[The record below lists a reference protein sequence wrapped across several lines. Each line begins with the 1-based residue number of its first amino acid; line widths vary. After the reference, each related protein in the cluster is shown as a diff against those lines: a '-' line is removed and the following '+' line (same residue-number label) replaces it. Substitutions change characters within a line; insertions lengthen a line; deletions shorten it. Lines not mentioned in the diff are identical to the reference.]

1 MKNTVALEKAKTIA
15 RLAAD
20 KKGEDIVLMDM
31 SSVSMMCDWFVIIT
45 AGSSRR
51 VATIASTI
59 RRTLSKEKISP
70 LHVEG
75 KQDPLWALL
84 DYGDVVA
91 HVFYREVR
99 DFYGLERLWSKAKIE
114 RLDIK

>member
-1 MKNTVALEKAKTIA
+1 
-15 RLAAD
+15 
-20 KKGEDIVLMDM
+20 
-31 SSVSMMCDWFVIIT
+31 MMCDWFVLIS
-45 AGSSRR
+45 ASSSRR

-59 RRTLSKEKISP
+59 RRTLSKKKISP

-99 DFYGLERLWSKAKIE
+99 DFYGLERLWSNAKIK
-114 RLDIK
+114 RLDDKCSAKTSQKE